1 MNWDP
6 LQREVL
12 VALGHTLY
20 RATGD
25 DADAA
30 PVPGDA
36 LALALLRAAAR
47 GPDAIDAAA
56 LCREWGPSARLRAAA
71 TKRALWPR
79 LRALRRQGP
88 A

>member
-12 VALGHTLY
+12 AALGHTLY
-20 RATGD
+20 RATDGG
-25 DADAA
+25 ADAV
-30 PVPGDA
+30 PVPADA
-36 LALALLRAAAR
+36 LTQALLRAAAR
-47 GPDAIDAAA
+47 GPDAADAAA
-56 LCREWGPSARLRAAA
+56 LCREWGPASRLRAAA
-71 TKRALWPR
+71 AKRALWPR